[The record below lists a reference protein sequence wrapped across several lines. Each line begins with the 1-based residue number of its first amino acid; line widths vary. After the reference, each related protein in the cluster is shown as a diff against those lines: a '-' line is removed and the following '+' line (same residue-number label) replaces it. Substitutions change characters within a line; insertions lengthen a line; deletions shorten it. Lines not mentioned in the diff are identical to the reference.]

1 MTTGN
6 VQPLLVLQARAEARA
21 ILYADGDYLDIND
34 AIKPLMAYA
43 FQSGIVDQIGAE
55 RAHAI
60 IKAAFASAVE
70 DGVSTPGGVAEI

>member
-1 MTTGN
+1 MAAQ

-21 ILYADGDYLDIND
+21 ILYADGDYVDVAE

-43 FQSGIVDQIGAE
+43 FDSGIVDQIGAE

-60 IKAAFASAVE
+60 R
-70 DGVSTPGGVAEI
+70 VSPLFHRVRAIA

>member
-1 MTTGN
+1 MAAQ

-21 ILYADGDYLDIND
+21 ILYADGDYVDIAE

-43 FQSGIVDQIGAE
+43 FEAGIVDQIGAE

-60 IKAAFASAVE
+60 IKAAFGAC
-70 DGVSTPGGVAEI
+70 TPSGAPEI